1 MNYKCYANQRRVI
14 TFKQKFNY
22 KREAK
27 KNMYE
32 KFSIHFYIAY
42 PKLGLFNKKKVDKV

>member
-22 KREAK
+22 KKREK
-27 KNMYE
+27 KIM
-32 KFSIHFYIAY
+32 KSFPFYFYKAY
-42 PKLGLFNKKKVDKV
+42 PKLGLVIKKS